1 MCISE
6 DNLKLVALS
15 HLYVVPR
22 IELGSSSDL
31 LGSVFA
37 AEPPHWSTYTV
48 FRGSFPN
55 TKSNYHTHKHSM
67 KAGLSQ
73 KPPAILLGLGG
84 WVEPVP
90 HWLCVLAAPGCAWL
104 FKLAPVRVSEWLT
117 NGNTQSDVQSESI
130 VPSWEGVEPS
140 SECTDLFEGD

>member
-1 MCISE
+1 ME
-6 DNLKLVALS
+6 
-15 HLYVVPR
+15 
-22 IELGSSSDL
+22 
-31 LGSVFA
+31 
-37 AEPPHWSTYTV
+37 
-48 FRGSFPN
+48 
-55 TKSNYHTHKHSM
+55 SNHHTHKHSM
-67 KAGLSQ
+67 QAGLSQ

-84 WVEPVP
+84 WVEPVS

-140 SECTDLFEGD
+140 NVCTDLFEGD